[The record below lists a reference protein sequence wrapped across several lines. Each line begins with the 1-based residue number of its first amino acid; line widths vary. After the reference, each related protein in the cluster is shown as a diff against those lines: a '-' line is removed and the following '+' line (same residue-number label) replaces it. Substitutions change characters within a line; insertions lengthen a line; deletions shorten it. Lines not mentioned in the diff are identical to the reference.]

1 MKSEKGNFNS
11 FVFAFILF
19 SCASNQTNKR
29 YENYLRSTGTITYV
43 RPARLTNHGMVD
55 IKYDIKFVTKDGK
68 EYTQTNCDILHKNY
82 SVNDTLTIYY
92 NPENPSD
99 PLIDRR

>member
-1 MKSEKGNFNS
+1 
-11 FVFAFILF
+11 
-19 SCASNQTNKR
+19 
-29 YENYLRSTGTITYV
+29 
-43 RPARLTNHGMVD
+43 MVD